1 MVKLKQFKMDKK
13 PIQINMSTHSSAD
26 ELETCCKLFQ
36 DTLIKFNEIKQAKK
50 KRTRINEWYIH
61 FKASAEL
68 TNRVSNE
75 TMKL

>member
-50 KRTRINEWYIH
+50 KDQ
-61 FKASAEL
+61 EL
-68 TNRVSNE
+68 MNDIYTSKHLLN
-75 TMKL
+75 